1 MLSITLTVV
10 DVNRLLVFNLQFQE
24 MLHLDVKSVT
34 LLLRELE
41 ASVNGA
47 KN

>member
-10 DVNRLLVFNLQFQE
+10 DVNRQLVSNLQFQE

-41 ASVNGA
+41 VSVNGA